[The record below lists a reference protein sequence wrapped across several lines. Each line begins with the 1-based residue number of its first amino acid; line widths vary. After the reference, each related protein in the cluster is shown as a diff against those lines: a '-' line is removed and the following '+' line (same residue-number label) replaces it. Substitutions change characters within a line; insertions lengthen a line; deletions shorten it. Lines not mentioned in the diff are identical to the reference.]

1 MPTQNQPLI
10 TPTTLMPLDKLA
22 NMMSKSLNEMDFDKL
37 YQASLEIEKMIQLN
51 QVLLEQVELT
61 TTFTSQP
68 KPSKKVKL

>member
-10 TPTTLMPLDKLA
+10 TPTTLMPIDKLA

-37 YQASLEIEKMIQLN
+37 YQTSLEIEKMIQLN

-61 TTFTSQP
+61 TTFTDLP